1 MSKELQQILE
11 VIKKIIWTPN
21 LNEIK
26 VDKIASVT
34 KVPQKT
40 LRKLEDRII
49 NAKTTIIV
57 PPNQQIDYNILIIDD
72 ATGSGATLNET
83 AKKIRTIATNKIK
96 IIGYSIVGSYK
107 GERGSNSIYLHIK

>member
-1 MSKELQQILE
+1 M
-11 VIKKIIWTPN
+11 
-21 LNEIK
+21 
-26 VDKIASVT
+26 
-34 KVPQKT
+34 PQKT

-72 ATGSGATLNET
+72 AAGSGATLNET

-107 GERGSNSIYLHIK
+107 GFDIISEV